1 MLYHSMI
8 FYLFKFEA
16 LVTYIISFN
25 QEIFTG
31 NYCILVFYCLEY
43 RIEQERTHTLST
55 GARDQEKRNQQV
67 NQYINKEMSRQE
79 EQQIQRPESVKTQVC
94 VKNKRRQVYPGQSQ
108 PKGVY

>member
-16 LVTYIISFN
+16 LSTYIISFN

-31 NYCILVFYCLEY
+31 NYCILVSYCWEY

-67 NQYINKEMSRQE
+67 NQYINKKMSRQE
-79 EQQIQRPESVKTQVC
+79 EQQMQRPESVKDLVRI
-94 VKNKRRQVYPGQSQ
+94 KNQRRQVYSGQSQ
-108 PKGVY
+108 TNGVY